1 MFGCFYT
8 DSSGVCVRCG
18 LRQSMPSS
26 NIDNCARVNETVPLC
41 ACGQMKRPRS
51 NRFRKQTQAV
61 TVLPQ
66 ELDQIAP
73 PTAEDEDMS
82 GERILFQNRLYRGA
96 QSSKT
101 PSKIRHTRGDPD
113 VCTRGCL
120 ATSIPISTGA
130 PAAGNGFAIVC
141 TVSSP

>member
-51 NRFRKQTQAV
+51 SRFANKHKPSPSHHKSLIRSPRRPRKT
-61 TVLPQ
+61 
-66 ELDQIAP
+66 
-73 PTAEDEDMS
+73 
-82 GERILFQNRLYRGA
+82 
-96 QSSKT
+96 KT
-101 PSKIRHTRGDPD
+101 CPE
-113 VCTRGCL
+113 
-120 ATSIPISTGA
+120 
-130 PAAGNGFAIVC
+130 NGFSSRTVC
-141 TVSSP
+141 TVALNPVKPRRRSVTPAAIQMCVPEVVSPPQSLFPLAWWLLGLGVRLPA